1 MNTLQTIQNSALRI
15 ILRKPIM
22 TKTRISELHVIS
34 NLEYIKERFYS
45 LSQRYITKAIVNKN
59 PMIAQV
65 IEEYQR
71 YKGGRV
77 LNSKTLLCE
86 LDLKDPNQSESDT
99 SDSPNSNIS

>member
-1 MNTLQTIQNSALRI
+1 
-15 ILRKPIM
+15 
-22 TKTRISELHVIS
+22 
-34 NLEYIKERFYS
+34 
-45 LSQRYITKAIVNKN
+45 
-59 PMIAQV
+59 MIAQV

-71 YKGGRV
+71 YKWGRV

>member
-1 MNTLQTIQNSALRI
+1 
-15 ILRKPIM
+15 
-22 TKTRISELHVIS
+22 
-34 NLEYIKERFYS
+34 
-45 LSQRYITKAIVNKN
+45 
-59 PMIAQV
+59 MIAQV